1 MSKNAEPT
9 PQGGVH
15 SVQNWNRR
23 GGNHADWGR
32 PELESYTPVNIGN
45 GPYRDNGEGVAATP
59 LPYPLE
65 DACFR
70 EVQREGR
77 GEGSGS
83 LACLV
88 ARGVGRRQRF
98 PLLPSAAARA
108 GHNAGGLEN
117 QAT

>member
-59 LPYPLE
+59 LPYPLS
-65 DACFR
+65 D
-70 EVQREGR
+70 GR
-77 GEGSGS
+77 NVVYPTKLAVLRISS
-83 LACLV
+83 LVIWVLALGLFPAGAAEKFANSDCLDCHLDPTTT
-88 ARGVGRRQRF
+88 RK
-98 PLLPSAAARA
+98 
-108 GHNAGGLEN
+108 
-117 QAT
+117 